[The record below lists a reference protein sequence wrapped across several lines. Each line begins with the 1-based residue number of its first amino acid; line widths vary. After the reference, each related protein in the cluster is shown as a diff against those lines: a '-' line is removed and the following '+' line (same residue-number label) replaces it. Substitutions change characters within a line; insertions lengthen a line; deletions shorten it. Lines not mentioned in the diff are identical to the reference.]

1 VADKHPEIVA
11 RIKQV
16 MADGRT
22 TPELEGFK
30 IKQLGDK

>member
-11 RIKQV
+11 RIKHIL
-16 MADGRT
+16 ADART